1 MGFMDSVPASGTS
14 ASNSR
19 ETHVMSEK
27 TAAEAQNKSGA
38 LQCLEIMGGNQRV
51 SYPLELPGLTG
62 WLHSEPTEQSL
73 KGGDVH
79 YVSLCSKGL
88 LTRLALADVSGHGP
102 SASDTAI
109 VLRNLIHKHIDTWDQ
124 SELMRELNN
133 SLNGRTTNSQY
144 ASALLFA
151 YYQPTRELVFTNA
164 GHPPA
169 LWYHA
174 ATKTWDWLEAG
185 LPLTHEIEGLPLGI
199 IEGTDYIQ
207 VAVQLQQNDVLLLY
221 TDGIT
226 EARNAEG
233 EMLERD
239 GLLAIVQSIEAG
251 NVAQMADRL
260 IARLN
265 EFREGAVP
273 DDDHTFCILQSNS
286 APSPTE

>member
-1 MGFMDSVPASGTS
+1 MHRMT
-14 ASNSR
+14 
-19 ETHVMSEK
+19 EK
-27 TAAEAQNKSGA
+27 TASEAQNPA
-38 LQCLEIMGGNQRV
+38 VLQCLEITGGNQRV
-51 SYPLELPGLTG
+51 SYPIELPGLTG

-109 VLRNLIHKHIDTWDQ
+109 LLRNLIHKHIDTWDQ

-133 SLNGRTTNSQY
+133 SLTGRTTNSQY

-151 YYQPTRELVFTNA
+151 YYRPTAELVFTNA

-174 ATKTWDWLEAG
+174 ATKSWDWLEAG
-185 LPLTHEIEGLPLGI
+185 TAMTHQIEGLPLGL
-199 IEGTDYIQ
+199 IEGTAYIQ
-207 VAVQLQQNDVLLLY
+207 VAVQIEPNDLLLLY

-233 EMLERD
+233 EMLERE
-239 GLLAIVQSIEAG
+239 GLLAMVQSFEAK
-251 NVAQMADRL
+251 NPAQMANGL

-265 EFREGAVP
+265 EFRNGAEP
-273 DDDHTFCILQSNS
+273 DDDHTFCVLQSS
-286 APSPTE
+286 GAES

>member
-1 MGFMDSVPASGTS
+1 
-14 ASNSR
+14 
-19 ETHVMSEK
+19 MSEK
-27 TAAEAQNKSGA
+27 TAAESQNKTA
-38 LQCLEIMGGNQRV
+38 VLQCLEITGGNQRV

-102 SASDTAI
+102 SASDTAV

-133 SLNGRTTNSQY
+133 SLNGTTTNSEY

-151 YYQPTRELVFTNA
+151 YYQPTGELVFTNA

-169 LWYHA
+169 LWCHA
-174 ATKTWDWLEAG
+174 ATKTWDWLEAST
-185 LPLTHEIEGLPLGI
+185 PLAHNIEGLPLGI
-199 IEGTDYIQ
+199 IEGTDYTQ
-207 VAVQLQQNDVLLLY
+207 TAVQVQQNDLLLLY

-226 EARNAEG
+226 EARNANG
-233 EMLERD
+233 DMLERE
-239 GLLAIVQSIEAG
+239 GLLSIVQSIGAETA
-251 NVAQMADRL
+251 AQLADQL

-265 EFREGAVP
+265 EFRQGAVP
-273 DDDHTFCILQSNS
+273 DDDHTFCILQSTS
-286 APSPTE
+286 APSAD